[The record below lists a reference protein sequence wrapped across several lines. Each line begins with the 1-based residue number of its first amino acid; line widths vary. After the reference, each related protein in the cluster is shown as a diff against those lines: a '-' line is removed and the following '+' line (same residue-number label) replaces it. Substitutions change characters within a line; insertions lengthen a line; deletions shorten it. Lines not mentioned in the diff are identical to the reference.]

1 MTADEGERWGF
12 HNRVVAPEEL
22 AETALVTA
30 RDLASGP
37 SFAHGMTK
45 TQLNIEWNVS
55 LDTAI
60 EMEAQAQ
67 AICMQTNDFGRAFER
82 SEEHT
87 SELQSLMRISYA
99 VFCLKKKKTI
109 NTTTQHKC
117 TKHSTYKNILT

>member
-1 MTADEGERWGF
+1 MGACAILPRLIGQGRASELLFTGRVMTADEGERWGF

-45 TQLNIEWNVS
+45 TQLNIEW
-55 LDTAI
+55 
-60 EMEAQAQ
+60 
-67 AICMQTNDFGRAFER
+67 R

-87 SELQSLMRISYA
+87 SELQSLMRNPYA
-99 VFCLKKKKTI
+99 VFCLTKKKKQITYI
-109 NTTTQHKC
+109 H
-117 TKHSTYKNILT
+117 TYK

>member
-67 AICMQTNDFGRAFER
+67 ASCMQTNDFGRAFEAFAAKR
-82 SEEHT
+82 SDERRVGTECVRT
-87 SELQSLMRISYA
+87 CRSRWWP
-99 VFCLKKKKTI
+99 
-109 NTTTQHKC
+109 
-117 TKHSTYKNILT
+117 